1 MGIEL
6 LIQNGS
12 MIYVPVVEGELKLS
26 WERKG
31 TPGKLEFSVIQDD
44 ILHFEEGNPVK
55 LTVDDTVMFYGF
67 VFSRRRKAGSPV
79 VSVTAYD
86 QTRYLKNKD
95 TLLAEGMKASDL
107 LKRLADDFRLRL
119 GTVEDTEYVIESI
132 VEENTT
138 LFDMLQNAL
147 DETLLHTGRLY
158 CLYDDAGTLTLK
170 ELSSMKLNLLIDEE
184 TAETYDYSSGIDGQT
199 YNKIKLAFDN
209 EETGKREIY
218 VAQDGEHINQWGVL
232 QYFEMEQTATGAAA
246 KAETLLKLYNR
257 KSRNLSIQNAFG
269 DVRVRAGSGVAVL
282 LHLDDLTLSQY
293 MLVEKVVHHWKEVVH
308 GMDLTLIGGEFFD

>member
-55 LTVDDTVMFYGF
+55 LTVDDTAMFYGF

-119 GTVEDTEYVIESI
+119 GTVEDTEYVLESI
-132 VEENTT
+132 VEENAT

-158 CLYDDAGTLTLK
+158 CLYDDAGALTLK

-293 MLVEKVVHHWKEVVH
+293 MLVEKVVHHWKEGVH